1 MPKGSLGSDKFGV
14 KRDVW
19 IKHFMDEEGIT
30 DQNNFDYSCFYL
42 ETAVILGVCLQ
53 VLNGKIAFL
62 CCSVMFNTLY
72 IVGI

>member
-1 MPKGSLGSDKFGV
+1 
-14 KRDVW
+14 
-19 IKHFMDEEGIT
+19 MDEEGIT